1 MTLIILQKKYG
12 THCLYLKTSFIKTVK
27 NFLLI
32 IFILSFFRIS
42 GQIIGNISDEENN
55 KLEYATIVL
64 YNQKNDS
71 QITGVV
77 SDKKGNF
84 TITGINR
91 GTYYIKT
98 SFLGYR
104 PQKIRDIVINKN
116 SKVDLG
122 VIVLQIGNNLD
133 DVTVTAQRAIVINKI
148 DRQIYNAEAF
158 KSAQGSTVKDVLR
171 QLPSVSIDSQGKI
184 SVRGST
190 GFAVLLNGN
199 PVQGNMSTLL
209 DQLPANA
216 VQSVELVTAP
226 SAKYDPDGKAGLI
239 NILTKKGSIDGEFGQ
254 FNLKFG
260 LPSIETYG
268 NEKMHQRFGADATY
282 NITNQKWNISL
293 GANVLRNDLGG
304 KRVGEVYTIINN
316 IFNNLPSRG
325 ERSFDEINFNGRF
338 TIDYKSNKND
348 EFSFGFFAGK
358 RSKER
363 LADIVYYDNY
373 RISPFGSNSK
383 TEYKPYF
390 NHNLRERK
398 GDFVIGNLDYSRIYK
413 DQSTLNFNFLYEY
426 TLLGGPTVN
435 QNLGHPNNLILYQDE
450 YNTNDNPLNGV
461 RTQVDYNFIPFNNA
475 NIDLGYQYR
484 YLSHKGDFIYE
495 RRTSFSDPFI
505 LVPEFSSEVN
515 LKRKIHSFFGQLSA
529 KKEKFNYSAGFR
541 IEFMDRE
548 LQLKD
553 KANTVD
559 EKLTYDYTKLYPSVS
574 LNYNLNEKTNLK
586 LAYSKRVERTTTFKM
601 NPFPERE
608 HTETLEQGDPNL
620 KPEFIDLFELGIDKK
635 LSTGNRLFASVYHRN
650 TQNVV
655 NRVNTVYND
664 SILNRIYSNV
674 GDAKTTGLEIGAE
687 FNKSKKWGSFIGL
700 NLYNYS
706 LQGSFDNKPVNN
718 NAIIY
723 SLNLNSTYRF
733 WNNASLQFTFN
744 YLSDRI
750 TAQGEDS
757 RYYKPNLTFEKSFL
771 DKRLKVAL
779 QWLNMDLGI
788 LKSNEQRITTWREN
802 EFYTTTNYIY
812 EVDIIMVNLSYI
824 FKNGKNK
831 TKFIESDFGKREF

>member
-1 MTLIILQKKYG
+1 
-12 THCLYLKTSFIKTVK
+12 
-27 NFLLI
+27 
-32 IFILSFFRIS
+32 
-42 GQIIGNISDEENN
+42 
-55 KLEYATIVL
+55 
-64 YNQKNDS
+64 
-71 QITGVV
+71 
-77 SDKKGNF
+77 
-84 TITGINR
+84 
-91 GTYYIKT
+91 
-98 SFLGYR
+98 
-104 PQKIRDIVINKN
+104 
-116 SKVDLG
+116 
-122 VIVLQIGNNLD
+122 
-133 DVTVTAQRAIVINKI
+133 
-148 DRQIYNAEAF
+148 
-158 KSAQGSTVKDVLR
+158 
-171 QLPSVSIDSQGKI
+171 
-184 SVRGST
+184 
-190 GFAVLLNGN
+190 
-199 PVQGNMSTLL
+199 
-209 DQLPANA
+209 
-216 VQSVELVTAP
+216 
-226 SAKYDPDGKAGLI
+226 
-239 NILTKKGSIDGEFGQ
+239 
-254 FNLKFG
+254 
-260 LPSIETYG
+260 
-268 NEKMHQRFGADATY
+268 
-282 NITNQKWNISL
+282 
-293 GANVLRNDLGG
+293 
-304 KRVGEVYTIINN
+304 
-316 IFNNLPSRG
+316 
-325 ERSFDEINFNGRF
+325 
-338 TIDYKSNKND
+338 
-348 EFSFGFFAGK
+348 
-358 RSKER
+358 
-363 LADIVYYDNY
+363 
-373 RISPFGSNSK
+373 
-383 TEYKPYF
+383 
-390 NHNLRERK
+390 
-398 GDFVIGNLDYSRIYK
+398 
-413 DQSTLNFNFLYEY
+413 
-426 TLLGGPTVN
+426 
-435 QNLGHPNNLILYQDE
+435 
-450 YNTNDNPLNGV
+450 
-461 RTQVDYNFIPFNNA
+461 
-475 NIDLGYQYR
+475 
-484 YLSHKGDFIYE
+484 
-495 RRTSFSDPFI
+495 
-505 LVPEFSSEVN
+505 
-515 LKRKIHSFFGQLSA
+515 
-529 KKEKFNYSAGFR
+529 
-541 IEFMDRE
+541 MDRE

-559 EKLTYDYTKLYPSVS
+559 EKLTYDYTKLYPSAS
-574 LNYNLNEKTNLK
+574 LNFNLNEKTNLK

-674 GDAKTTGLEIGAE
+674 GDAKTTGLEVGAE